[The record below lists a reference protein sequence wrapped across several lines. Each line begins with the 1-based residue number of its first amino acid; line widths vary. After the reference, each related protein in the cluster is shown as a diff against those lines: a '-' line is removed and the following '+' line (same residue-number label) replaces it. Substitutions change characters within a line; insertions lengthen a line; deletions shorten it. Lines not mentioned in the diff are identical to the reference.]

1 MEKAGGF
8 RSANRFGQSVSN
20 WPNQKQ
26 LHCSIL
32 SFLIK
37 SSKKPGWINVVR
49 FVVKDRQQD
58 EVEHRFR
65 KAPIWKDQLL
75 HVLAKTGQNTYVG
88 SGLWESEEAMIAA

>member
-1 MEKAGGF
+1 M
-8 RSANRFGQSVSN
+8 
-20 WPNQKQ
+20 
-26 LHCSIL
+26 
-32 SFLIK
+32 
-37 SSKKPGWINVVR
+37 KPGWIHVVR

-75 HVLAKTGQNTYVG
+75 HVLAKTGQNTHVG